1 MNSNVRGAARPGRAA
16 RAGAF
21 LALSTLWALVGCSV
35 PVAAGLDEN
44 DANEAVVALER
55 YGIAA
60 EKERDPEK
68 EAAYRVLVARDDAS
82 SAVGLLAQ
90 ENLPPRATPGVLAAL
105 GQGSMV
111 PSRLSEQAKLVTGTS
126 GELERSLLSLD
137 GVVSARV
144 HLAVPPRD
152 PLALGENPA
161 SATAS
166 VLLRH
171 RGAAPPIAAGD
182 VQRLVAGAVPGLAPE
197 QVSVVMS
204 LAPPLGR
211 PKERELSRVGPLTL
225 ARSSVTPLRWII
237 GAAVA
242 LNIVLL
248 GAVLALW
255 TRMRRS
261 EHLATK
267 TPAPAG
273 RPRV

>member
-1 MNSNVRGAARPGRAA
+1 MAKHVRGAARLRRAA
-16 RAGAF
+16 RFGAF
-21 LALSTLWALVGCSV
+21 FGALWLTGCTA

-44 DANEAVVALER
+44 DANQTVVALER
-55 YGIAA
+55 YGIAS

-68 EAAYRVLVARDDAS
+68 ESAYRVLVARDDAA

-111 PSRLSEQAKLVTGTS
+111 PSRLAEQAKLVTGTS

-152 PLALGENPA
+152 PLALGADPLPT
-161 SATAS
+161 TAS

-171 RGAAPPIAAGD
+171 RGSAPPIAPGD
-182 VQRLVAGAVPGLAPE
+182 VQRLVAGAVAGLAPE
-197 QVSVVMS
+197 HVSVVLS
-204 LAPPLGR
+204 LAPPLAR
-211 PKERELSRVGPLTL
+211 PKERELARVGPLTL
-225 ARSSVTPLRWII
+225 ARSSVTPLRLII
-237 GAAVA
+237 GAAVL
-242 LNIVLL
+242 LNVLL
-248 GAVLALW
+248 LGVVLALW

-261 EHLATK
+261 ENLLSTPK
-267 TPAPAG
+267 TPLPAAKT
-273 RPRV
+273 RA

>member
-1 MNSNVRGAARPGRAA
+1 MAKHVRGAARPGRAA
-16 RAGAF
+16 RFGACSAWV
-21 LALSTLWALVGCSV
+21 LLCGCSV

-44 DANEAVVALER
+44 DANQAVVALER
-55 YGIAA
+55 YGIAS

-68 EAAYRVLVARDDAS
+68 EAAYRVLVSRDDAS
-82 SAVGLLAQ
+82 PAVGLLAQ

-152 PLALGENPA
+152 PLALGAVSPPT
-161 SATAS
+161 TAS

-171 RGAAPPIAAGD
+171 RGSAPPIAAGD
-182 VQRLVAGAVPGLAPE
+182 VQRLVAGAVAGLAPE
-197 QVSVVMS
+197 QVSVVLS
-204 LAPPLGR
+204 LAPPLAR
-211 PKERELSRVGPLTL
+211 PKERELARVGPLTL
-225 ARSSVTPLRWII
+225 ARSSVTPLRLII
-237 GAAVA
+237 GAAVL
-242 LNIVLL
+242 LNVVLL
-248 GAVLALW
+248 GVVLALW

-261 EHLATK
+261 EGRLAT
-267 TPAPAG
+267 PVPAG
-273 RPRV
+273 KTRG

>member
-1 MNSNVRGAARPGRAA
+1 MTNDARGARPSQVARFAS
-16 RAGAF
+16 F
-21 LALSTLWALVGCSV
+21 LAVAALGGCSV

-44 DANEAVVALER
+44 DANQAVVALER
-55 YGIAA
+55 YGIAS

-152 PLALGENPA
+152 PLAIGQSPA
-161 SATAS
+161 PATAS

-171 RGAAPPIAAGD
+171 RGATPPIAAGD
-182 VQRLVAGAVPGLAPE
+182 VQRLVAGAVAGLAPE
-197 QVSVVMS
+197 QVSVVLS
-204 LAPPLGR
+204 LAPPLAR

-225 ARSSVTPLRWII
+225 ARSSVNPLRVII
-237 GAAVA
+237 GAAVV

-248 GAVLALW
+248 GVVLVLW
-255 TRMRRS
+255 TRMRRTES
-261 EHLATK
+261 LVGK
-267 TPAPAG
+267 TPVPAAKTRG
-273 RPRV
+273 

>member
-1 MNSNVRGAARPGRAA
+1 
-16 RAGAF
+16 
-21 LALSTLWALVGCSV
+21 
-35 PVAAGLDEN
+35 
-44 DANEAVVALER
+44 
-55 YGIAA
+55 
-60 EKERDPEK
+60 
-68 EAAYRVLVARDDAS
+68 
-82 SAVGLLAQ
+82 
-90 ENLPPRATPGVLAAL
+90 
-105 GQGSMV
+105 MV

-161 SATAS
+161 PPSAS

-171 RGAAPPIAAGD
+171 RGATPPIAAGD

-197 QVSVVMS
+197 HVSVVLS

-225 ARSSVTPLRWII
+225 ARSSVNPLRWII

-242 LNIVLL
+242 LNILL
-248 GAVLALW
+248 LAVVLALW
-255 TRMRRS
+255 TRMRRTES
-261 EHLATK
+261 LATGTK

-273 RPRV
+273 KTRG